1 MNILQL
7 SKNEVSSGMSTLHD
21 LSAGCDAAAFF
32 NLSRNN
38 SLSVNSCTSIVYAS
52 ALGKPSLSLGG
63 IFGVSII

>member
-1 MNILQL
+1 
-7 SKNEVSSGMSTLHD
+7 MSTLHD